1 MLLNDVLFKH
11 SSLSAL
17 MVIGGVIMKNSGAKL
32 GLKDH
37 KVVKPLSMFLFI
49 GGWLYAAYALSLGR
63 RDRLATVMASLAIV
77 ASVTFMKTCMDQG
90 NEPGKALPGIFA
102 LAWIV
107 LGYAVSEHLPGTAKY
122 YGLVASALVLHS
134 MMVALPYERKQC
146 LVDGPG
152 MPMFVVAWGIIIVL
166 NSMR

>member
-1 MLLNDVLFKH
+1 MFLNDILFRH

-17 MVIGGVIMKNSGAKL
+17 MVIGGVVLKNSSAKL

-37 KVVKPLSMFLFI
+37 KYVKPFSMFLFI

-63 RDRLATVMASLAIV
+63 QDRLPTVMASLAIV

-90 NEPGKALPGIFA
+90 NEPGKALPAIFA

-107 LGYAVSEHLPGTAKY
+107 LGYAVSDHLGGSAKY
-122 YGLVASALVLHS
+122 YGLGASALVLGS

-152 MPMFVVAWGIIIVL
+152 MPMFVIAWGIITVL

>member
-1 MLLNDVLFKH
+1 MLLNDTLFNH
-11 SSLSAL
+11 TSLSAL
-17 MVIGGVIMKNSGAKL
+17 MVIAGVVIKNSGNKL

-37 KVVKPLSMFLFI
+37 KIVKPLAMFLFI

-63 RDRLATVMASLAIV
+63 QDRLLTVLASLAIV
-77 ASVTFMKTCMDQG
+77 GSVTFMKLCMDEG
-90 NEPGKALPGIFA
+90 KEPGKMLPVIFA
-102 LAWIV
+102 IAWIA
-107 LGYAVSEHLPGTAKY
+107 LGYAVSEHLPGMARY
-122 YGLVASALVLHS
+122 YGLVASALVLGS

-152 MPMFVVAWGIIIVL
+152 MPMFVIAWFIMIVT